1 MAAFTYSYSNSLGET
16 LSTVDINNQNIR
28 IYKSSIVNYLYSSDN
43 IEQYIFSSTS
53 NDTVSTAINKTFNE
67 TAYFKQLE
75 HHIVLNEYDNY
86 SVSDYNSSYLFT
98 FIKEN
103 SETEYFT
110 MSKIRQSTHSESS
123 TYNNMLPNIIT
134 SLDISFNNRK
144 YYPLKSN
151 SYISDIDY
159 VMANGQRASCTYH
172 SLYTKIINNSRTV
185 YNNEF
190 SLISLDNNQYSAE
203 HTVTG
208 SKVLYSTLSLTTSK
222 SVQSSTYTST
232 SLDNNRSFT
241 TYYSYSNQYPV
252 KNITVTYNTYN

>member
-1 MAAFTYSYSNSLGET
+1 MAAFTYSYSNSLGEI

-28 IYKSSIVNYLYSSDN
+28 IYNSSIVNYLDSSDN
-43 IEQYIFSSTS
+43 IAQYIFSSTS
-53 NDTVSTAINKTFNE
+53 NDTVSTAVNKTFSK
-67 TAYFKQLE
+67 TAYFKRVNDY
-75 HHIVLNEYDNY
+75 IVLNEYDNY

-110 MSKIRQSTHSESS
+110 MSKNGQNTYSESS
-123 TYNNMLPNIIT
+123 TYNNMLPDIIT
-134 SLDISFNNRK
+134 SLDISFNNTK

-159 VMANGQRASCTYH
+159 IMADGWRASCTYH
-172 SLYTKIINNSRTV
+172 SLYTKTINNSKTV

-203 HTVTG
+203 HTEPD
-208 SKVLYSTLSLTTSK
+208 TT
-222 SVQSSTYTST
+222 V
-232 SLDNNRSFT
+232 
-241 TYYSYSNQYPV
+241 
-252 KNITVTYNTYN
+252 